1 MKNAKKCGMTSEC
14 WSGFIGVLGVGFI
27 IVATI
32 LTLVTMN
39 GLGILGM
46 FIVGAMLCRRNHL
59 ACPPHHGHHHH
70 DHHHEDMCCPE
81 DKPKPKAKPKKA
93 AVKK

>member
-1 MKNAKKCGMTSEC
+1 MKNAKKCGMSSEC
-14 WSGFIGVLGVGFI
+14 WSGFVGVLGAGFI

-46 FIVGAMLCRRNHL
+46 FIVGAMLCRRKHM
-59 ACPPHHGHHHH
+59 CCDSHHGHH
-70 DHHHEDMCCPE
+70 DDMCCCAE
-81 DKPKPKAKPKKA
+81 EKPKPKAKPKKTA
-93 AVKK
+93 AKQ